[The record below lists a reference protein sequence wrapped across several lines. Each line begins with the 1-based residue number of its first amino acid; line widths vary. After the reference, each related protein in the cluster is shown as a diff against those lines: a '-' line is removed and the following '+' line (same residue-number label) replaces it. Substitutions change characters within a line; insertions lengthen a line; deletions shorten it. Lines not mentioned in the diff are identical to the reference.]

1 MKLSLRLMF
10 EALLRGLRLV
20 GLQACED
27 ALTNNR
33 NRIFLKSQPLG
44 DEENELSHKG
54 SGSGGAQPEELE
66 HR

>member
-33 NRIFLKSQPLG
+33 NRIFLKNQPLG
-44 DEENELSHKG
+44 DDETESSLKG
-54 SGSGGAQPEELE
+54 SGSGGAQPEELA
-66 HR
+66 RR